1 MCIYNL
7 WYSIIVLWCIS
18 WDVSIERI
26 TSIVYYEVWWCI
38 INVYLDVWC
47 IYRSFNRVLKSHPKS
62 NSYGFGLGRHVKQQH
77 WQHPSQP
84 APALWGYHYS
94 SNLWTD
100 GYPRPIW
107 PMIYGCLWSLVSM
120 VSSSHHLITT
130 ASFGTEPT
138 YLWTALA
145 YLHLPEMIWNACPK
159 FLRIGDPHVC
169 SPWCWN
175 SRGIRWTPPGWYPSH
190 AY

>member
-1 MCIYNL
+1 MCQLNV
-7 WYSIIVLWCIS
+7 SRVLCIMKCG
-18 WDVSIERI
+18 DVLS
-26 TSIVYYEVWWCI
+26 CI
-38 INVYLDVWC
+38 INVFLDVSMDVFIEYWNHTQNQTAMAL
-47 IYRSFNRVLKSHPKS
+47 R
-62 NSYGFGLGRHVKQQH
+62 GLGRHVKQQH

-100 GYPRPIW
+100 GYPWPIW